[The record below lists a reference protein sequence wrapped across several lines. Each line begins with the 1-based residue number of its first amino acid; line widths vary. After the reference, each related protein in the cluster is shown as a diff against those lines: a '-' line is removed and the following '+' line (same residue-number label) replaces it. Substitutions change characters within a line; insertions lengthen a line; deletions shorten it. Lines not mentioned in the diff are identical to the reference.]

1 LLSEN
6 IDRHIY
12 KKHSGDDQVDWQSG
26 SEFMDNLE
34 GFLIMMAYM
43 AIASIIFFIAGL
55 IYHLFHPQT
64 RYSLPANT
72 NFTSAFNPTTTFSQ
86 IQPSVVYH
94 GTSYHNAFEIFR
106 TGLWLVGAPHSEV
119 WMTADFS
126 IACTYAGNNGA
137 IVECSIASN
146 VFLNNIAGNIYTYDI
161 RNARPGQE
169 YYKISGITPTAVYD
183 PNGKR
188 LA

>member
-1 LLSEN
+1 M
-6 IDRHIY
+6 
-12 KKHSGDDQVDWQSG
+12 DWQSG

-34 GFLIMMAYM
+34 GLLIMMAYM

-64 RYSLPANT
+64 RYSLPAST

-94 GTSYHNAFEIFR
+94 GASYQNAFEIFR
-106 TGLWLVGAPHSEV
+106 TGLWLVGAGHSEI
-119 WMTADFS
+119 WMTSDFR
-126 IACTYAGNNGA
+126 IACNYAGNNGA
-137 IVECSIASN
+137 IVEFSVASSVYLNNPAQN
-146 VFLNNIAGNIYTYDI
+146 VFTYNIP
-161 RNARPGQE
+161 NARPGQE
-169 YYKISGITPTAVYD
+169 YYKIPGITPVAVYD
-183 PNGKR
+183 PQGNR